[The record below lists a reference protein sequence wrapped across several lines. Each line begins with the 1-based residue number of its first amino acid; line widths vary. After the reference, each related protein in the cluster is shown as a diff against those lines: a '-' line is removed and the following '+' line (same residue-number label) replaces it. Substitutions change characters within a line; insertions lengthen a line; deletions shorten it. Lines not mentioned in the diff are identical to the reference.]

1 MPVRKFTS
9 DRLSDLIDF
18 AEVNNSWGDKGRDLG
33 RRTFRETLGQPGF
46 GPEDNCLLLEQ
57 DDRIQGYCLLISEP
71 TISRVVLEPKVIPEL
86 IGSSQELE
94 LVRRALERARDLEAG
109 VAHLCL
115 PDASPQ
121 AEVFMREGFSLVRSY
136 LDMVWRED
144 SLPALEVPDG
154 FTVQAFQPGDAS
166 LLTEVQNS
174 AFAASWGFS
183 PNTVEQIEYRSS
195 MANTSHKGILFLR
208 HGDKTAGYCW
218 TCLVPVEGSIRGMI
232 GMIGVVPEYRGQ
244 GISNSILLAGM
255 EYLRSLD
262 LADLGLQVDG
272 SNTPATRL
280 YTSVGFQT
288 AGELHWFERGL
299 S

>member
-1 MPVRKFTS
+1 MPVRKFAS
-9 DRLSDLIDF
+9 DRLFDLIDF
-18 AEVNNSWGDKGRDLG
+18 AEENNSWGEKGRELG
-33 RRTFRETLGQPGF
+33 RRTFQETLGQPGF

-57 DDRIQGYCLLISEP
+57 DDRIQGYCLVFSEP
-71 TISRVVLEPKVIPEL
+71 PIRRVVFDLKVIPEL
-86 IGSSQELE
+86 IGRSQHLE
-94 LVRRALERARDLEAG
+94 LVRRALDLAKELGAR
-109 VAHLCL
+109 VAHICL

-121 AEVFMREGFSLVRSY
+121 VEVFEREGFSLVRSY

-144 SLPALEVPDG
+144 SLPAPVVPDG

-174 AFAASWGFS
+174 AFAASWGFC
-183 PNTVEQIEYRSS
+183 PNTVEQIEFRSA
-195 MANTSHKGILFLR
+195 MANTSHQGILFLR
-208 HGDKTAGYCW
+208 HGEKTAGYCW
-218 TCLVPVEGSIRGMI
+218 TCLVPVEGSVRGMI

-244 GISNSILLAGM
+244 GLSNSILLAGM

-262 LADLGLQVDG
+262 VADLGLQVDG
-272 SNTPATRL
+272 SNAPATRL